1 MEQIKGNAGQ
11 IEAAR
16 DKAGQ
21 DASTQVDAVQIE
33 AVQRMQDYIAG
44 HLDEEISL
52 GALAACSLYS
62 PWYSYRLF
70 VRHVGMTPSDYI
82 RRFRLSRSALRL
94 RDGKVKVVDV
104 ASEMGFKSVDG
115 YQRAFSREFGCNPKE
130 YALNPVPINLF
141 TPYGVKY
148 RYIRREKSMEAVKNV
163 FIREIQKP
171 ERKVL
176 VKRGVKAE
184 EYFTYCEEV
193 GCDVWGLL
201 TSIRSI
207 SGEPVCL
214 WLPGAYVKPGTSVYV
229 QGVEAVSYTHLQ
241 NVGNLSGGNQQKVLL
256 AKWMFAEPDILILD
270 EPTRGIDVGAKY
282 EIYCIIN
289 QLAAEGKS
297 VIMISSELPEVLGM
311 SDRIYIMNEGRMA
324 GEVNAGEATQE
335 YIMSCILKSDK
346 GE

>member
-104 ASEMGFKSVDG
+104 AFEMGFKSVDG

-193 GCDVWGLL
+193 G
-201 TSIRSI
+201 
-207 SGEPVCL
+207 
-214 WLPGAYVKPGTSVYV
+214 
-229 QGVEAVSYTHLQ
+229 
-241 NVGNLSGGNQQKVLL
+241 
-256 AKWMFAEPDILILD
+256 
-270 EPTRGIDVGAKY
+270 
-282 EIYCIIN
+282 
-289 QLAAEGKS
+289 
-297 VIMISSELPEVLGM
+297 
-311 SDRIYIMNEGRMA
+311 
-324 GEVNAGEATQE
+324 
-335 YIMSCILKSDK
+335 
-346 GE
+346 